1 MKQSAVADWADQHKV
16 KIVKPL
22 NSLDLKGQIEDLDC
36 VITIGYGVLL
46 PQAILE
52 LPKFGFINLH
62 FSLLPLYRGADQLE
76 QGMDTGPIYSQSS
89 VDIDPSW
96 RSSELLASLSQQG
109 PIVLQEA
116 LLKISQ
122 GISPVAQSGQ
132 SSLAPKI
139 SKEEARLDFSV
150 HAKDVVNA
158 VRAFTYEPGAWTLWK
173 EEPFKITSAVLAN
186 NADIPMGA
194 VITSEKSVYVGC
206 ADQSAIELVTVV
218 PAGKKEMKAI
228 DWARGARLVG
238 GEFFG

>member
-1 MKQSAVADWADQHKV
+1 M
-16 KIVKPL
+16 
-22 NSLDLKGQIEDLDC
+22 
-36 VITIGYGVLL
+36 
-46 PQAILE
+46 
-52 LPKFGFINLH
+52 
-62 FSLLPLYRGADQLE
+62 
-76 QGMDTGPIYSQSS
+76 
-89 VDIDPSW
+89 
-96 RSSELLASLSQQG
+96 
-109 PIVLQEA
+109 
-116 LLKISQ
+116 
-122 GISPVAQSGQ
+122 
-132 SSLAPKI
+132 APKI

-206 ADQSAIELVTVV
+206 AKQSAIELETVV